1 MSRRSVLLG
10 FVVAL
15 AVLASASALL
25 PNQSRV
31 LVLLDNLSQQHA
43 HSKFFNALRS
53 MSDFSNRCC
62 VIDPFAELF
71 LSQAEAMTWLS
82 RLPMSPRWRWWSM
95 ETSYTT
101 I

>member
-31 LVLLDNLSQQHA
+31 LVLLDSLSQQHA
-43 HSKFFNALRS
+43 HSKFFNGFRGTL
-53 MSDFSNRCC
+53 DF
-62 VIDPFAELF
+62 
-71 LSQAEAMTWLS
+71 
-82 RLPMSPRWRWWSM
+82 
-95 ETSYTT
+95 
-101 I
+101 